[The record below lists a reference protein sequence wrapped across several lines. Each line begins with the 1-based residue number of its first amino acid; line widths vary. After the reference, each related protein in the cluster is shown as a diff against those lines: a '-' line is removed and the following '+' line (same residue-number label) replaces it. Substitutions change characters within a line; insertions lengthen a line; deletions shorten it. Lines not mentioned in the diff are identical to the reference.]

1 MSEKNCT
8 FATTCIIWFTM
19 AKILVIDDERAI
31 RNTLKEILEFEGY
44 TVEVAE
50 NGRMGLEMALAAK
63 YDLIYTDIKMPE
75 MDGMELLQA
84 YHKVMQE
91 QGGEEAPVV
100 MISGHGTVETAV
112 DALKN
117 GAYDFIVKPLDL
129 NRLLVTTQRA
139 LEHKSLVQETKVL
152 RKKIGARNKM
162 VGESDRLCPLK
173 MGVAGHNILTALTRL
188 ILNRLDKSKEQ
199 LAHGKASLAHIETEV
214 KSDLVVTASC
224 GVELLT
230 RITDTLGK
238 LCLHEHMDILCVF
251 VKGERSA
258 VKVVKYGYKS
268 VGNLLKLRILK
279 NTYGAKH

>member
-1 MSEKNCT
+1 
-8 FATTCIIWFTM
+8 M

-117 GAYDFIVKPLDL
+117 GAYDFIVKPLDMKEVFA
-129 NRLLVTTQRA
+129 RIKA
-139 LEHKSLVQETKVL
+139 VL
-152 RKKIGARNKM
+152 RRYSAQYKNSACFQAVNSRYIWQIEFSPWPKRYNRSAP
-162 VGESDRLCPLK
+162 PLK
-173 MGVAGHNILTALTRL
+173 SCLASSEPIEPPAPVIKTR
-188 ILNRLDKSKEQ
+188 
-199 LAHGKASLAHIETEV
+199 
-214 KSDLVVTASC
+214 
-224 GVELLT
+224 
-230 RITDTLGK
+230 
-238 LCLHEHMDILCVF
+238 F
-251 VKGERSA
+251 P
-258 VKVVKYGYKS
+258 
-268 VGNLLKLRILK
+268 LR
-279 NTYGAKH
+279 